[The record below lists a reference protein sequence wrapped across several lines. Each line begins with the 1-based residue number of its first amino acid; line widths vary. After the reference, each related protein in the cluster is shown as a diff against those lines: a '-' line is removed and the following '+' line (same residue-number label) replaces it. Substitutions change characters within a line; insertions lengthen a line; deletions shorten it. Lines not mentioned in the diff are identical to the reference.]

1 MEIEI
6 REARQNDVPAITE
19 ILRELGW
26 FAHMTAESPAAIE
39 AHVALQLALCQA
51 DKSHLVFV
59 AEAAGEEVMGYISVP
74 WLPYLIHAGPEGYIS
89 ELFIK
94 DNARDYG
101 IGSRLLEIVE
111 SEAIRR
117 GCTRLDLLNM
127 RQRESY
133 KRKFYTKQGWEERP
147 QAANF
152 VKYLGSNK

>member
-1 MEIEI
+1 MEIKI
-6 REARQNDVPAITE
+6 REARQSDVPAITE

-26 FAHMTAESPAAIE
+26 FAHMTAESPAATE
-39 AHVALQLALCQA
+39 AHVARQLALCQA

-59 AEAAGEEVMGYISVP
+59 AEAAGEEVMGYIS
-74 WLPYLIHAGPEGYIS
+74 

-94 DNARDYG
+94 DSARGHG
-101 IGSRLLEIVE
+101 IGSRLLETVE

-133 KRKFYTKQGWEERP
+133 QREFYTKQGWEERP